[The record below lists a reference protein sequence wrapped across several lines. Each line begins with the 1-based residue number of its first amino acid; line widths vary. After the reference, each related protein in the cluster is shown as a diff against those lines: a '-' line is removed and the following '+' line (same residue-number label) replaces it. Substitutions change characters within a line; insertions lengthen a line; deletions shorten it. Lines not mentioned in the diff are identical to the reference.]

1 MVGKVLNDCI
11 IYTYLT
17 HRSKTMSLEFNSVS
31 KYIAEL
37 KVAQQY
43 AESIEEWN
51 DIEAQIKEL
60 EMQYEDEDGKLQWL

>member
-1 MVGKVLNDCI
+1 
-11 IYTYLT
+11 
-17 HRSKTMSLEFNSVS
+17 MSLEFNSVS